1 MLEKLLFLKPTNK
14 KKDQKKRRRGPE
26 KNSTLFWHLFTLPPS
41 FCSASELK
49 RENQRGGGG
58 GGCPQATPLLPCLLF
73 CSVGGILDQTS
84 WSSRSWTAS
93 RHLQDF
99 LRAPSESSW
108 AAKRNSF
115 LSSVTE
121 PRDKASWSSDTLTA
135 FGLSCEEE
143 GKKVQVLL
151 HYLLQS
157 HYCFIPSKCGK

>member
-14 KKDQKKRRRGPE
+14 KRTRRKEEEVLKK
-26 KNSTLFWHLFTLPPS
+26 TALFWHLFTLPPS
-41 FCSASELK
+41 SSSASELK
-49 RENQRGGGG
+49 QENQRGGGG

-73 CSVGGILDQTS
+73 CSVGRILDQTS

-143 GKKVQVLL
+143 GKKVEF
-151 HYLLQS
+151 LLQS
-157 HYCFIPSKCGK
+157 HYCFVPSNCGK

>member
-14 KKDQKKRRRGPE
+14 KRTRRKE
-26 KNSTLFWHLFTLPPS
+26 EEVLKKNSTLFWHLFTLPPS
-41 FCSASELK
+41 SSSASELK
-49 RENQRGGGG
+49 QENQRGGG

-73 CSVGGILDQTS
+73 CSVGRILDQTS

-143 GKKVQVLL
+143 GKKVEV
-151 HYLLQS
+151 LLQS
-157 HYCFIPSKCGK
+157 HYCFVPSNCGK

>member
-26 KNSTLFWHLFTLPPS
+26 RNSTLFWHLFTLPPS
-41 FCSASELK
+41 SSSASELK
-49 RENQRGGGG
+49 QENQRGGGGG

-143 GKKVQVLL
+143 GKKVEVLL

-157 HYCFIPSKCGK
+157 HY